1 MYAQAVDSLVPTA
14 AQVLQLRFNP
24 IAPMAASAEAA
35 NAARMARQRAY
46 ASLDLPLMP

>member
-1 MYAQAVDSLVPTA
+1 MPPA

-24 IAPMAASAEAA
+24 ISPMAASAEAS
-35 NAARMARQRAY
+35 NVARVARQRAY